1 MLNRQVVQT
10 DGPAVLAPT
19 DQDVRLSPMA
29 CKLPASSALGPW
41 QPVVQTLA
49 HWRQDGVDAA
59 RSFWLSKGREASS
72 QPQEPLGP
80 LARELDLRLAGAPG
94 PRLLVDGVWFCRPPG
109 GIGRVWEQIL
119 RCWALPGMASPQA
132 PIRLIDR
139 DSHLALTAQFD
150 SVPGQQVDPLAM
162 SAVAALEA
170 ENLAHAQDWDASVF
184 LSSWISTCARGPGA
198 VVPEL
203 ALVHD
208 CLPERSTMPADL
220 AQQRRRWLLGSAQQL
235 AVSSATAQDLE
246 SLLRRPCGSVV
257 WCHAVADGVFE
268 QTVAAPGAQR
278 LWGLLQHKAGLQP
291 AFVLLPATSAIGSYK
306 NPELVAEAVARIPG
320 LQLVLCGVGADQR
333 RVELV
338 QAYPD
343 LQGRCQGVGFTEV
356 ELALA
361 YRHALAVVVPSR
373 VEGFGL
379 PAIEALAAGGCL
391 IAADARGLRE
401 AAGEAGLRVDP
412 GQPRELASLL
422 QLLLDHPS
430 RTWLDPVLARRR
442 QSRLQR
448 CCPDLLGLALLTQAR
463 RISAAGS
470 VPGAS

>member
-1 MLNRQVVQT
+1 
-10 DGPAVLAPT
+10 
-19 DQDVRLSPMA
+19 
-29 CKLPASSALGPW
+29 
-41 QPVVQTLA
+41 VVQTLA
-49 HWRQDGVDAA
+49 HWRQDGLAAA
-59 RSFWLSKGREASS
+59 RSFWLSRGREASCH
-72 QPQEPLGP
+72 PHDTLGP

-119 RCWALPGMASPQA
+119 RCWGLPGMVTPQA

-150 SVPGQQVDPLAM
+150 SVPGQQVDPLAIP
-162 SAVAALEA
+162 ALAALEA
-170 ENLAHAQDWDASVF
+170 ENLAHAQAWDASVF
-184 LSSWISTCARGPGA
+184 LSSWISTCARRPGA
-198 VVPEL
+198 LVPEL

-246 SLLRRPCGSVV
+246 SLLRRPCGSVP
-257 WCHAVADGVFE
+257 WCHAVADGVFA
-268 QTVAAPGAQR
+268 QTVAAPGAER
-278 LWGLLQHKAGLQP
+278 LWAVLQRKAGLQP

-333 RVELV
+333 RLELV

-379 PAIEALAAGGCL
+379 PAIEALSAGGRL
-391 IAADARGLRE
+391 IVAESRGLRE

-412 GQPRELASLL
+412 VHPLQLEALL
-422 QLLLDHPS
+422 KLLLDAPS
-430 RTWLDPVLARRR
+430 RSWLDPLLEQRRR
-442 QSRLQR
+442 RRLER
-448 CCPDLLGLALLTQAR
+448 CCPDLLGLALLAQAR
-463 RISAAGS
+463 SL
-470 VPGAS
+470 